1 MEVQYPTF
9 SGAAEVV
16 IQVLDNLVTYEDTI
30 EETGK
35 VLDISG
41 ELCLVKE
48 KMHKPG
54 QGTLLRQ

>member
-1 MEVQYPTF
+1 M
-9 SGAAEVV
+9 
-16 IQVLDNLVTYEDTI
+16 LDNLVTYEDTI